1 MRGHL
6 ESLRAAVLAA
16 LAAALVAAFVVGPRA
31 LAALGPGGGFDDERE
46 LSAALGAEFPGY
58 WRSGGRDL
66 PPGLERAVDYW
77 FRYHVAKAVFA
88 ALLLIVLVA
97 LGVLLWRAF
106 LRGGRGLF
114 LAPAGVVVVALG
126 LFATVALM
134 ANIQGAAAPFASA
147 LPMLVSGG
155 EPAGALDQARQA
167 LAGVESG
174 GKRIPPPLAGMI
186 SDFARFHLVLAVV
199 AAVLAVALAGV
210 SVASWRRFATTDR
223 RARRVVGSFGV
234 LTAVTSAVLMIVV
247 VANAGTAA
255 DPAPA
260 LLAFFDGGW

>member
-1 MRGHL
+1 M
-6 ESLRAAVLAA
+6 RAALLAA
-16 LAAALVAAFVVGPRA
+16 LTATLVAAFVVGPRL
-31 LAALGPGGGFDDERE
+31 LAALGPGGGFDSERE

-66 PPGLERAVDYW
+66 PPGLDRAVDYW

-106 LRGGRGLF
+106 RRGGRGPL

-147 LPMLVSGG
+147 LPMVASGG
-155 EPAGALDQARQA
+155 DPAGALDQVRRELDAA
-167 LAGVESG
+167 ATG
-174 GKRIPPPLAGMI
+174 GGRFSPPLAVMI
-186 SDFARFHLVLAVV
+186 GDFARFHVVLAVV
-199 AAVLAVALAGV
+199 AAVVAAVLIGV
-210 SVASWRRFATTDR
+210 SAVLWRRFAAADR
-223 RARRVVGSFGV
+223 RTGRVLGSFGV
-234 LTAVTSAVLMIVV
+234 LSALSSLVLVV
-247 VANAGTAA
+247 VAAANASTAA

-260 LLAFFDGGW
+260 LLAFFNGGW